1 MATIRATVNEFG
13 FYSLDVKFDLVG
25 TDNAFEMVKGLISQT
40 ISDYNPS
47 DEFWKET
54 KQEALKEGYS
64 YHYWVKKLSP
74 CTTTKK
80 ALTKRRNGAK

>member
-25 TDNAFEMVKGLISQT
+25 TGNTFEMVKGLISQT

-47 DEFWKET
+47 DEFWEET
-54 KQEALKEGYS
+54 KQEVLTHGHT
-64 YHYWVKKLSP
+64 YHYWGEKIVSLYYDKEG
-74 CTTTKK
+74 T
-80 ALTKRRNGAK
+80 N

>member
-13 FYSLDVKFDLVG
+13 FSSLDVKFDIAG

-40 ISDYNPS
+40 IKDYNPS

-54 KQEALKEGYS
+54 KQEVLKEGCS
-64 YHYWVKKLSP
+64 YHYWGEKIVSLYYDKEG
-74 CTTTKK
+74 T
-80 ALTKRRNGAK
+80 N

>member
-25 TDNAFEMVKGLISQT
+25 TGNAFEMVKGIISQT

-47 DEFWKET
+47 DEFWEET
-54 KQEALKEGYS
+54 KQEVLTHGHT
-64 YHYWVKKLSP
+64 YHYWGEKIVSLYYDKEG
-74 CTTTKK
+74 T
-80 ALTKRRNGAK
+80 N

>member
-25 TDNAFEMVKGLISQT
+25 TGNTFEMVKGLISQT

-47 DEFWKET
+47 DEFWEET
-54 KQEALKEGYS
+54 RQEVLTHGHT
-64 YHYWVKKLSP
+64 YHYWGEKIVSLYYDKEG
-74 CTTTKK
+74 T
-80 ALTKRRNGAK
+80 N

>member
-40 ISDYNPS
+40 IKDYNPS

-54 KQEALKEGYS
+54 NRKFLKMVTLFTIGE
-64 YHYWVKKLSP
+64 KKSSP
-74 CTTTKK
+74 CTTTNKII
-80 ALTKRRNGAK
+80 TNRRNGAK

>member
-25 TDNAFEMVKGLISQT
+25 TDNAFEMVKCLISQT

-54 KQEALKEGYS
+54 KQEVLKEGYS
-64 YHYWVKKLSP
+64 YYYWGEKIISLYYNKQDY
-74 CTTTKK
+74 
-80 ALTKRRNGAK
+80 N

>member
-25 TDNAFEMVKGLISQT
+25 TGNTFEMVKGLISQT

-47 DEFWKET
+47 DEFWEET
-54 KQEALKEGYS
+54 KQEVFTHGHT
-64 YHYWVKKLSP
+64 YHYWGEKIVSLYYDKEG
-74 CTTTKK
+74 T
-80 ALTKRRNGAK
+80 N